1 MRVSLKYVLIYMYTH
16 IYPHSI
22 NMVCM
27 NIFEVFTQTFAEFKH
42 EKITTT
48 ETNFLSS
55 PWLDVYCLQMITA
68 KNPYYYYYTHTHT
81 QIVIFNLLS

>member
-1 MRVSLKYVLIYMYTH
+1 MYIQMRVSLKYVLIYMYTH

-27 NIFEVFTQTFAEFKH
+27 NIFKVFTQTFAEFKH

-55 PWLDVYCLQMITA
+55 PSVYISLSQDTA
-68 KNPYYYYYTHTHT
+68 Y
-81 QIVIFNLLS
+81 I